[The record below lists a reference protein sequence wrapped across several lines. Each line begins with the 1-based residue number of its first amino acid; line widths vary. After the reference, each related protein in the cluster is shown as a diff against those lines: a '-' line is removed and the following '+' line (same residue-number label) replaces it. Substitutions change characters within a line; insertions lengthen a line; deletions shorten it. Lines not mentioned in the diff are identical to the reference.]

1 MTCEYIVNDGAFPE
15 RGHGGARVFHVPASD
30 MPWRLPVSLFLCLSG
45 VSGRSFRLFNV
56 GYPKK
61 VFISQHPRQ
70 PSRLPSPSLPSHLSP
85 ATQTLLGLLEALS
98 LLLLFA
104 IDSDNGSRDT
114 NGDGEDRVESSE
126 LKRNNQKGT
135 WLVGTLY

>member
-1 MTCEYIVNDGAFPE
+1 MTEHFQNAVMEEPE
-15 RGHGGARVFHVPASD
+15 SSMCQNLICPGDSQ
-30 MPWRLPVSLFLCLSG
+30 CLSFS
-45 VSGRSFRLFNV
+45 VSPAFQEDPSDSSMLDIRRKFSFPNTRANLLA
-56 GYPKK
+56 
-61 VFISQHPRQ
+61 SH
-70 PSRLPSPSLPSHLSP
+70 LHLSPNNLPSHLSP